1 MNQPADPADSLFA
14 RARSGDQDAWRELFE
29 ACYPKVLRVVRRKLT
44 SPTIRSLYDSTDF
57 IGDVWKSLAEKPESF
72 DFPTLGALVGFLS
85 LAAERKVIDEY
96 RRHQTLKN
104 DRQRER
110 PFGAWPQIGGGEP
123 ASADPTPS
131 QHVVALEVRERLFR
145 GQSDDERRILELKD
159 LGYSNDEIAQRVSW
173 HVRRVQRFLKEL
185 GDSWTEGDRP

>member
-1 MNQPADPADSLFA
+1 MSPPTDPSDGLFA
-14 RARSGDQDAWRELFE
+14 RARSGDQEAWRQLFE

-44 SPTIRSLYDSTDF
+44 SPTIRSLYDSSDF

-104 DRQRER
+104 DSRLNR
-110 PFGAWPQIGGGEP
+110 PIDAWPKLGGGEP
-123 ASADPTPS
+123 ASSDPTPS
-131 QHVVALEVRERLFR
+131 QHVQARETRDRLFHGR
-145 GQSDDERRILELKD
+145 PEDERRILELK
-159 LGYSNDEIAQRVSW
+159 GQSYTNEEIAQRLGW
-173 HVRRVQRFLKEL
+173 NVRRVQRFLKDL
-185 GDSWTEGDRP
+185 GDSCAERDGA